1 MPKKIDNMKSDELSL
16 VDKGANLKG
25 SFPITKSK
33 DQTMNEEIIKA
44 VLETADDSEKGL
56 DEVFTKSELSDEG
69 KNALTGALR
78 LLKGYA
84 DQIPA
89 EALTGFGDLLGLKAP
104 EPVEKAEEPKPV
116 KESKGEEMDEN
127 IQKQFA
133 DMQELHK
140 AEITALKKGAV
151 KLTEQL
157 EKSEDIRKQNE
168 WAVKVEKSLSHYP
181 GNSIEELTKSLF
193 ELEKAN
199 PALAT
204 EHFKVMSEVSE
215 NMRKSELMTERG
227 SSAIGGGTAYEKIQK
242 MAKGLVD
249 KDAKL
254 SLEDAEARV
263 IESNPELYDEYC
275 EREV

>member
-1 MPKKIDNMKSDELSL
+1 MPKKIGKMKSNEISV
-16 VDKGANLKG
+16 VDAGANLKG

-33 DQTMNEEIIKA
+33 DQTMDKDIIEA
-44 VLETADDSEKGL
+44 VLKTADDSEKGL
-56 DEVFTKSELSDEG
+56 DELFTKSEVSDEG

-78 LLKGYA
+78 LLKGYE
-84 DQIPA
+84 DQIPV
-89 EALTGFGDLLGLKAP
+89 EALDGFGDLLGLKAP
-104 EPVEKAEEPKPV
+104 EPVEKKKEVEPVEEP
-116 KESKGEEMDEN
+116 KGEEMDEA

-140 AEITALKKGAV
+140 AEIAALKEGAV

-168 WAVKVEKSLSHYP
+168 WSVKVEKSLSHYP
-181 GNSIEELTKSLF
+181 GKTSEELTKSLF
-193 ELEKAN
+193 ELEKAS
-199 PALAT
+199 PELAT

-227 SSAIGGGTAYEKIQK
+227 SSTIGGGTAWEKIQK
-242 MAKGLVD
+242 KAQALTK
-249 KDAKL
+249 KDSKL
-254 SLEDAEARV
+254 SMEDAEAQV
-263 IESNPELYDEYC
+263 IESNPELYEEYC

>member
-16 VDKGANLKG
+16 VDKGANLKS

-33 DQTMNEEIIKA
+33 DQTMDKDIIKA
-44 VLETADDSEKGL
+44 VLETADDSEEGL
-56 DEVFTKSELSDEG
+56 DELFTKSEVSDEG
-69 KNALTGALR
+69 KNALKGALR
-78 LLKGYA
+78 LLKGYE

-89 EALTGFGDLLGLKAP
+89 DALNGFGDLLGLKAP
-104 EPVEKAEEPKPV
+104 EPVKKAEEVEPV
-116 KESKGEEMDEN
+116 EEPKGEEMDEA

-140 AEITALKKGAV
+140 AEITTLKEGAV

-168 WAVKVEKSLSHYP
+168 WSVKVEKSLGHYP
-181 GNSIEELTKSLF
+181 GKTPEELTKSLF

-199 PALAT
+199 PEMAA

-242 MAKGLVD
+242 MAKGLVE

-254 SLEDAEARV
+254 SLEDAEAQV